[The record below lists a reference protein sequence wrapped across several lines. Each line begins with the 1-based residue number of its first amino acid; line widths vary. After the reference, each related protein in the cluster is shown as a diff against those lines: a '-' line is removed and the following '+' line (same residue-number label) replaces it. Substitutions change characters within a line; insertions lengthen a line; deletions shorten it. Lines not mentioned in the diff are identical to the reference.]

1 MDENPIMT
9 RSSPEI
15 DIDLL
20 RRLRNGDTAAFE
32 RIYSTFAPVLYQR
45 LLRLFKDTDTV
56 EEILQDTF
64 LKLWEKRKQIDPAQA
79 FRTYLYRIADHLAID
94 LFRKVSRDK
103 ALQEELW
110 ASTVSF
116 YLQTE
121 ETLIAKEQ
129 YQLVH
134 QAIEHLS
141 PKRRQIL
148 LMCKLEGR
156 SYQEV
161 AETMGISVS
170 TVSNQLVKAIKEIKR
185 HILHITHG
193 EQIVFL
199 YLLTVAVFA

>member
-1 MDENPIMT
+1 ML
-9 RSSPEI
+9 RLSS
-15 DIDLL
+15 DITITLL
-20 RRLRNGDTAAFE
+20 RRLRNGDTVAFE
-32 RIYSTFAPVLYQR
+32 RLYKAFAPVLYQR

-56 EEILQDTF
+56 EEIIQDTF
-64 LKLWEKRKQIDPAQA
+64 LKLWEKREQINPEQA
-79 FRTYLYRIADHLAID
+79 AKTYLYRIADNLAVD
-94 LFRKVSRDK
+94 VFRKISRDK

-141 PKRRQIL
+141 PKRKQIL
-148 LMCKLEGR
+148 LLCKLEGR

-161 AETMGISVS
+161 AEMMGVSVS
-170 TVSNQLVKAIKEIKR
+170 TVSSHLVKAVKEVKR
-185 HILHITHG
+185 HILRATHG
-193 EQIVFL
+193 EEIVLL
-199 YLLTVAVFA
+199 YLMGLALAA